1 MDRFFDMLDLG
12 ENIKRGLSAV
22 RGLYGIPALISAIP
36 LALISFLFF
45 ALAWHFD
52 LQPTFAWT
60 AIAVQK
66 LQPTFVGSFADY
78 VPLLVFTLTM
88 LPTLIEL
95 FTVKFARADIAMAE
109 WLVYAFVAFD
119 LVTDWPAA
127 ADFVQGYVDAG
138 VFARLGALATPAAW
152 AAKVCWLILAS
163 FGFEMLAVVF
173 GICALALFL
182 SFSANRASHRPNVHT
197 V

>member
-12 ENIKRGLSAV
+12 ENVKRGLNAV
-22 RGLYGIPALISAIP
+22 RGLYGLPALITAIP
-36 LALISFLFF
+36 LALIAFLF
-45 ALAWHFD
+45 ASLAWHFD

-60 AIAVQK
+60 AVAVAK

-78 VPLLVFTLTM
+78 LPILVFTMTM
-88 LPTLIEL
+88 LPSLIEL

-109 WLVYAFVAFD
+109 WLVYFFVAFD

-127 ADFVQGYVDAG
+127 SVFVQGYVDAG
-138 VFARLGALATPAAW
+138 VFARLGALAWIAEY
-152 AAKVCWLILAS
+152 AAKIAWLLLAS

-182 SFSANRASHRPNVHT
+182 SFSANRAPRHTNAHT